1 MCREGDQ
8 ADHLVLPVTP
18 YAAFQSVWNRCDE
31 LRSIHA
37 YLSSQLTAALTPDE
51 LLRAEWVSRVSA
63 LDLYFHE
70 LIAQRMIEI
79 FQGSRIQAAG
89 FQKLVV
95 SGEALMRIKA
105 ATTAGA
111 AESAF
116 DLEIR
121 GQLGRLTFQHP
132 DKIADGIRLISDIE
146 FWNELAM
153 LTGATLSTKSVIA
166 KSLRQQL
173 SAIVDR
179 RNKIAHEGDLQLV
192 IPRLPYAVTVAD
204 LGIVTTFINNLVLN
218 VERLV

>member
-1 MCREGDQ
+1 M
-8 ADHLVLPVTP
+8 TP

-70 LIAQRMIEI
+70 LIAQRMVEV
-79 FQGSRIQAAG
+79 FRGNRTQAIG
-89 FQKLVV
+89 FQKLVI
-95 SGEALMRIKA
+95 SAEALMRIRTA
-105 ATTAGA
+105 TNETTAEA
-111 AESAF
+111 AF

-121 GQLGRLTFQHP
+121 IQLGRMTFQHP
-132 DKIADGIRLISDIE
+132 DRIADGVRLISDIE
-146 FWNELAM
+146 FWNELAT
-153 LTGATLSTKSVIA
+153 LNGALPSTKTGAA
-166 KSLRQQL
+166 KALRQQL

-179 RNKIAHEGDLQLV
+179 RNKIVHEGDLQAS
-192 IPRLPYAVTVAD
+192 IPRLPYTVTVAD
-204 LGIVTTFINNLVLN
+204 LNTVTLCIKNIVLN